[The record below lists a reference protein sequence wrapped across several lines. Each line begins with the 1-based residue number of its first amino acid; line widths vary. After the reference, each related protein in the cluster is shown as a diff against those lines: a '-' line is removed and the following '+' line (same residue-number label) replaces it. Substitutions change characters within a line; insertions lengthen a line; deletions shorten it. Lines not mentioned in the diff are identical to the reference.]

1 MLALL
6 RGAVAIG
13 GYVGSIAMWA
23 ITAVVA
29 YDVTARS
36 LGHPTLWA
44 LEVSSYLMIAVA
56 ILGAGDTLRH
66 DGHFAVRVGVD
77 MLPLRAQLWLDLLAA
92 VACTIFVGLFA
103 WGTIELFNYSF
114 QYEIRSPTL
123 LQVPLIYPQGLI
135 VAGALLLALAFLL
148 RIAELAA
155 QLRRGGRKGF

>member
-6 RGAVAIG
+6 RGLVALGGIVGAV
-13 GYVGSIAMWA
+13 AMWA
-23 ITAVVA
+23 ITAVVT
-29 YDVTARS
+29 YDVIARF

-66 DGHFAVRVGVD
+66 DGHFTVRVVVD
-77 MLPLRAQLWLDLLAA
+77 ALPPTAQRVLDLLVA
-92 VACTIFVGLFA
+92 VACAIFIGLFA
-103 WGTIELFNYSF
+103 WGAVELLDYSF

-123 LQVPLIYPQGLI
+123 LQVPLIYPQGL
-135 VAGALLLALAFLL
+135 VAIGALLLLLAFLL

-155 QLRRGGRKGF
+155 ALRRGGPP